1 MKIYEWFY
9 VVAFIAFILAGESI
23 VVEAWDYTF
32 GFGIVALMLWFLGK
46 SIKKDFY
53 EN

>member
-1 MKIYEWFY
+1 MKIYEFFY
-9 VVAFIAFILAGESI
+9 IVAFIAFILAGESI
-23 VVEAWDYTF
+23 VVEAWDKLF
-32 GFGIVALMLWFLGK
+32 GFGIVSLMLWFLGK